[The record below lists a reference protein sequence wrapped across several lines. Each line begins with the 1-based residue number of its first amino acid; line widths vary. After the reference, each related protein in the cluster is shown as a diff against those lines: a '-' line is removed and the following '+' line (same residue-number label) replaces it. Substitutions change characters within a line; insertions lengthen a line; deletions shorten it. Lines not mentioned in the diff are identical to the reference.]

1 MRLLMFDCDGTIVDS
16 QNAIVSAMAAAFAA
30 EGLAPP
36 PRAGTLGVV
45 GLSLLPAI
53 QRLAPQEDLQRQRA
67 LVDRYRTAAAQVRAA
82 GAGEPLF
89 PGAAQTIASLAAR
102 RDTSL
107 GIATGKSRRGVDRL
121 LAENGWQHHFAT
133 IQTADD
139 NPSKP
144 HPAMVERAIAETG
157 AQASATV
164 LIGDTTFD
172 MEMAKAAGAA
182 AIGVSWG
189 YHPVADLIAAGAD
202 MIVDTYAA
210 LEQACDDVLGGRVQR

>member
-1 MRLLMFDCDGTIVDS
+1 MRLLIFDCDGTIVDS
-16 QNAIVSAMAAAFAA
+16 QNAIVAAMAAAFTA
-30 EGLAPP
+30 EGLTPP
-36 PRAGTLGVV
+36 ARASTLGIV

-53 QRLAPQEDLQRQRA
+53 QRLAPHEPIERQHA
-67 LVDRYRTAAAQVRAA
+67 LVERYRLAAAEVRARKA
-82 GAGEPLF
+82 EEPLF
-89 PGAAQTIASLAAR
+89 PGAASTIAALGAR
-102 RDTSL
+102 QDTWL

-121 LAENGWQHHFAT
+121 LAENGWQDYFTT

-144 HPAMVERAIAETG
+144 HPAMVERAMAETG
-157 AQASATV
+157 AHASATV

-189 YHPVADLIAAGAD
+189 YHPVGNLIAAGAD
-202 MIVDTYAA
+202 MIVDTYTA
-210 LEQACDDVLGGRVQR
+210 LEQACDDVLGERTRR